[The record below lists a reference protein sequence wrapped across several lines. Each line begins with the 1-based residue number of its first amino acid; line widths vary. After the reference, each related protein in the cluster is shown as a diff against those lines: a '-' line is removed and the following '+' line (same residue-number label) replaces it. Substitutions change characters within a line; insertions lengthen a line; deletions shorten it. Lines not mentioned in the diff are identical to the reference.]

1 MTLKSRV
8 CGFPSLLFNWEIQK
22 RNWKTVLVNISLV
35 DITYTWVCETA
46 VLKKSFVRISQRN
59 ERKEDPWAVFSVL
72 KFSFGFHI
80 WLQIQIQIFQFNA
93 PVTWIFKSCFYSTAV
108 VKIYITNAKIEIN
121 CILSIII
128 CSLQGKPV
136 KCS

>member
-1 MTLKSRV
+1 MQILRISFFTLQLGNPEKD
-8 CGFPSLLFNWEIQK
+8 
-22 RNWKTVLVNISLV
+22 WKTVLVNISLV

-59 ERKEDPWAVFSVL
+59 ERKENPWAVFSVL

-93 PVTWIFKSCFYSTAV
+93 PVTRIFKSCFYSTAV

-121 CILSIII
+121 CTLSIII